1 MGLGAGIEDKPA
13 SYSTPSTVQ
22 YLLLLV
28 SLSLSFSCA
37 LSAGGSSF
45 RHERSRH
52 SVTDASCS
60 WGLPVVV
67 WVLVWTSEAWNVVFR
82 RTTSSYGLLPTCTLG
97 DIQPELVLAHAGI
110 DPPLAHG
117 MAAAGYYQSNK
128 GAESHEHTELH
139 ARAAEQADDVSYSQ
153 VSTVHVPY
161 RDRKTAR
168 PLPVTDTAAPMRR

>member
-1 MGLGAGIEDKPA
+1 MKEVGIQLQMPRVVGDCPSSYGFSYGLRG
-13 SYSTPSTVQ
+13 
-22 YLLLLV
+22 
-28 SLSLSFSCA
+28 
-37 LSAGGSSF
+37 
-45 RHERSRH
+45 
-52 SVTDASCS
+52 
-60 WGLPVVV
+60 
-67 WVLVWTSEAWNVVFR
+67 AWNVVFR

-153 VSTVHVPY
+153 VSTVHVPD